1 MAPIT
6 PACGRVRAA
15 LGSQN
20 RSPRRAGAPTTPNA
34 EAASSARTRAAER
47 HGAVL
52 LRGPEEQRAQHR
64 GGESTQLTPCAP
76 LVLVP
81 ARSQSRTHAR
91 AAQRPPLPSLSLV
104 CVRSAQS
111 TPPHTHTPRTPIC
124 IWRCSTTHTLT
135 PHPQVPPDGH
145 AGAHAAACA
154 VCVERRI
161 HPEQTQQETC
171 KRNGQRPALLSYQ
184 SELGSARELPLTP
197 WSRLRGRGSLLR
209 FLLPW
214 SSQRG
219 RTPAHRNRAPAPD
232 SRVRR
237 AKRN

>member
-1 MAPIT
+1 MCLPSASPSSL
-6 PACGRVRAA
+6 AVAHARA
-15 LGSQN
+15 
-20 RSPRRAGAPTTPNA
+20 RRTTP
-34 EAASSARTRAAER
+34 
-47 HGAVL
+47 
-52 LRGPEEQRAQHR
+52 P
-64 GGESTQLTPCAP
+64 
-76 LVLVP
+76 P
-81 ARSQSRTHAR
+81 ALSQSRLCTQRTEHPPTHTHPTHAHMHMEV
-91 AAQRPPLPSLSLV
+91 QHDSYLDPPPAGPA
-104 CVRSAQS
+104 R
-111 TPPHTHTPRTPIC
+111 RT
-124 IWRCSTTHTLT
+124 R
-135 PHPQVPPDGH
+135 
-145 AGAHAAACA
+145 GAHAAACA
-154 VCVERRI
+154 ACVERRI

-197 WSRLRGRGSLLR
+197 RSRLRGRGSLLR

>member
-1 MAPIT
+1 MCPPSASPSSLAVAHAP
-6 PACGRVRAA
+6 A
-15 LGSQN
+15 
-20 RSPRRAGAPTTPNA
+20 RRTTP
-34 EAASSARTRAAER
+34 
-47 HGAVL
+47 
-52 LRGPEEQRAQHR
+52 P
-64 GGESTQLTPCAP
+64 
-76 LVLVP
+76 
-81 ARSQSRTHAR
+81 
-91 AAQRPPLPSLSLV
+91 LSLV
-104 CVRSAQS
+104 CVRSTQS
-111 TPPHTHTPRTPIC
+111 TPPTHTHPTHAHMHMEVQHDSYLDPPPAGPARRT
-124 IWRCSTTHTLT
+124 R
-135 PHPQVPPDGH
+135 
-145 AGAHAAACA
+145 GAHAAACA
-154 VCVERRI
+154 ACVERRI

-197 WSRLRGRGSLLR
+197 RSRLRGRGSLLR